1 MLTADIRIDQGASTS
16 ATGESVPS
24 WSADP
29 RIASVVPAVIISI
42 AYLALQPASADFAS
56 GDFRARLFRKGA
68 YIWDNHWFGGHTL
81 PGYGIVS
88 PMLGR
93 QLGVIPVAIVSLLV
107 ASWAFGSI
115 VDQCKRAQ
123 PALPSPAL
131 AAMLFSIGCG
141 LSLWGGRLTFGPAVA
156 FGTLCVFFLQRRRAT
171 WAVIAAL
178 LCGMSSP
185 VGAVSLAI
193 VVLAC
198 WLARAFPRH
207 LLVLVGIVTV
217 VPAGIV
223 CLTFPE
229 GGWYPFTA
237 GSLFLL
243 SGVLATIGWFGRR
256 SPVVRMVTVVY
267 AIVAIAA
274 FVIRSPLGGNVVR
287 LAWLAAAPAAVL
299 TVNRFRRT
307 LLPMFVIF
315 TVIWGWSYVKLGF
328 VAADA
333 TTQPKY
339 YDSLA
344 DFVRAQPGGVQRV
357 EVVATESSRQ
367 ADELALKINIAR
379 GWETQLDRQLNP
391 EFYNGL
397 TTDTYHL
404 WLQRNSVNLVALPT
418 SGLQQQSLEE
428 RAVIEA
434 QPSYLQLVWSSPRWH
449 VYRVIDG
456 VGLADNGATVAAV
469 GAESLTLYA
478 PHVGLTNVRFRY
490 TKWYEITTGDA
501 CISRSPDGWLQLY
514 VYRPGTIIAKV
525 SFTLDTAEG
534 DDQNCS

>member
-1 MLTADIRIDQGASTS
+1 VLTGDFQIDQGTSTVPGGRP
-16 ATGESVPS
+16 TRFWSV
-24 WSADP
+24 DP
-29 RIASVVPAVIISI
+29 RIAGVVPAVVISI
-42 AYLALQPASADFAS
+42 AYLILRPASTDFAS
-56 GDFRARLFRKGA
+56 GDFRARLFREGA

-93 QLGVIPVAIVSLLV
+93 QLGVVPVAIVSLLV
-107 ASWAFGSI
+107 SSWAFGSI
-115 VDQCKRAQ
+115 VAHCKRVQ
-123 PALPSPAL
+123 PTLPSPTL
-131 AAMLFSIGCG
+131 AAMLFSVGCG

-156 FGTLCVFFLQRRRAT
+156 FGTLCVVFLQRRRVV
-171 WAVIAAL
+171 WSVIAAL

-193 VVLAC
+193 VVVAC

-207 LLVLVGIVTV
+207 VLVLVGVAAV

-223 CLTFPE
+223 GLTFPE
-229 GGWYPFTA
+229 GGWYPFPA
-237 GSLFLL
+237 GSLLLL

-256 SPVVRMVTVVY
+256 SPVVRMVTIVY
-267 AIVAIAA
+267 AIVAIGA

-299 TVNRFRRT
+299 TVTRFRRT
-307 LLPMFVIF
+307 LLPMFVVF
-315 TVIWGWSYVKLGF
+315 TVIWGWSYVRLGF

-339 YDSLA
+339 YDTLA

-397 TTDTYHL
+397 TTDTYHR
-404 WLQRNSVNLVALPT
+404 WLQRNSVTLVALPT
-418 SGLQQQSLEE
+418 SGLKQQSLVE
-428 RAVIEA
+428 RTVIDA
-434 QPSYLQLVWSSPRWH
+434 NPSYLRLVWSSPQWH
-449 VYRVIDG
+449 VYRVIDSTA
-456 VGLADNGATVAAV
+456 LADNGATITSV

-478 PHVGLTNVRFRY
+478 PHVGVTTVRFRY
-490 TKWYEITTGDA
+490 TKWYEITIGDA
-501 CISRSPDGWLQLY
+501 CISRSADGWLQLH
-514 VYRPGTIIAKV
+514 VHRPGTIVAKV
-525 SFTLDTAEG
+525 SFTLDTAAG
-534 DDQNCS
+534 DHETCT